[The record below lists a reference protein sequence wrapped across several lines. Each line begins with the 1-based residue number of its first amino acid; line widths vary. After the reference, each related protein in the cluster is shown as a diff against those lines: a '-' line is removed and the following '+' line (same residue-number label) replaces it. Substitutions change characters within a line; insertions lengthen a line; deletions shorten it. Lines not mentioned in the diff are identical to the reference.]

1 MAVSKK
7 YAPVTGSRELAA
19 AISAILAMSAGTA
32 VAQTAESPESP
43 EAAGL
48 GEIIVTATRRSERLQ
63 DVPQSIT
70 AIDSAGIAIRGLTG
84 MDDYAHVVPG
94 LSVSDRQPGG
104 TTIVFR
110 GVATS
115 GLQFGAV
122 SSSALY
128 LDEQPITQSGRNPDP
143 RLIDVARIEALR
155 GPQGTLYG
163 ASSQSGTLRVIT
175 NRPDPGNFE
184 GWANVDL
191 STTSGGA
198 ESHDVSA
205 MLNLPLGDKAA
216 LRIVGFTSLD
226 GGYIDNVLKDSVGG
240 LGPDDS
246 TFDNSDVVSKD
257 VNEQEVGGGRATL
270 RIEPSDSFDVTFGA
284 LFQNTDVKGHGDV
297 DVDKPDDEEDYG
309 AIGDLQQVRFSK
321 ETMADD
327 WYQFSLA
334 MNARLPFADAVLA
347 TSYFNR
353 DFRYQ
358 ADATAYE
365 NSFNRTASYLE
376 SPVYDFGGDPRGFAT
391 NHEVT
396 KITTAEFRLSS
407 RADSGSRWSWIAGAF
422 YSKERQHTE
431 FDSYVRDYSSTPSFE
446 YYSEYEAELTGEELA
461 ATDRW
466 FLGRYDTE
474 LDQKAV
480 FGELSFDVT
489 DHFKITAGGRWFDYD
504 RNVSQQQEQP
514 QGFSGASALDDTRV
528 NSEDGTVTRLN
539 LQYTVSADHLVYA
552 TYSEGFRIGGSNP
565 LKQASLL
572 PRDYQSDTLSNF
584 EIGTK
589 NEWLNHRLRLNLS
602 AYYMKWKDFAVQVED
617 PQAAIFQLAFVNLP
631 TATIQGLEGELSF
644 RPDSSWT
651 IDASFAYNDATTAE
665 ASTLT
670 VVDDEGLE
678 SSFTVEKGARLP
690 LTPEWSG
697 SVGIEFRPELTLLG
711 GKPYARFDYSY
722 VGSSWNSLSG
732 IESVV
737 SGNPPEIQHAYDL
750 GNLRFGIEGEK
761 WSGSLFCNNLWDER
775 AELFKNNR
783 WKAQRISVNRPRT
796 IGITV
801 NFKF

>member
-7 YAPVTGSRELAA
+7 NAPVTGSRELAA

-32 VAQTAESPESP
+32 IAQTAESPEA
-43 EAAGL
+43 EGL

-70 AIDSAGIAIRGLTG
+70 AINSEGIAIRGLTG
-84 MDDYAHVVPG
+84 MDDYAHIVPG
-94 LSVSDRQPGG
+94 LSVSDREPGG

-143 RLIDVARIEALR
+143 RLIDVERIEALR

-175 NRPDPGNFE
+175 NKPDAEKFDA
-184 GWANVDL
+184 WANVDL
-191 STTSGGA
+191 STTSGGSA
-198 ESHDVSA
+198 SHDVSG
-205 MLNLPLGDKAA
+205 MVNVPLGEKAA
-216 LRIVGFTSLD
+216 LRIVGFTARD
-226 GGYIDNVLKDSVGG
+226 GGYIDNVLKGS
-240 LGPDDS
+240 LGDGES
-246 TFDNSDVVSKD
+246 GATFDNADVVKKD
-257 VNEQEVGGGRATL
+257 VNEQEVGGGRLSL
-270 RIEPSDSFDVTFGA
+270 RVEPSERFDVTFGA
-284 LFQNTDVKGHGDV
+284 LFQNTDVSGHGDV
-297 DVDKPDDEEDYG
+297 DVDKPDDEDDYG
-309 AIGDLQQVRFSK
+309 EIGDLQQVRFSK

-327 WYQFSLA
+327 WYQLSLA
-334 MNARLPFADAVLA
+334 MNAKLPFADAVLA

-365 NSFNRTASYLE
+365 NAFNRTAIAYE

-396 KITTAEFRLSS
+396 KITTAELRLSS
-407 RADSGSRWSWIAGAF
+407 KAESESRWSWIAGAF
-422 YSKERQHTE
+422 YSKERQHTD
-431 FDSYVRDYSSTPSFE
+431 FDSYVRNYSATPSFE
-446 YYSEYEAELTGEELA
+446 YFSEYEAELSGEELA
-461 ATDRW
+461 PTDRW

-504 RNVSQQQEQP
+504 RQVSQQQEQP
-514 QGFSGASALDDTRV
+514 QGFSGASRLDDTRV
-528 NSEDGTVTRLN
+528 NSEDGSVTRFN
-539 LQYTVSADHLVYA
+539 VEYKVSDDHMVYA

-572 PRDYQSDTLSNF
+572 PRDFRSDTLKNF
-584 EIGTK
+584 EVGTK
-589 NEWLNHRLRLNLS
+589 NEWLNNRLRFNLS
-602 AYYMKWKDFAVQVED
+602 AYYMKWEDFAVQVED
-617 PQAAIFQLAFVNLP
+617 PQDAVFQLGFVNLP
-631 TATIQGLEGELSF
+631 TALIQGVEGEISF
-644 RPDSSWT
+644 RPSKLLT
-651 IDASFAYNDATTAE
+651 IDASFSYNDATTDE

-670 VVDDEGLE
+670 VVDEGGE
-678 SSFTVEKGARLP
+678 EFSFSVEKGARLP

-697 SVGIEFRPELTLLG
+697 SVGIEFRPQITLLG
-711 GKPYARFDYSY
+711 GEPYARFDYSY
-722 VGSSWNSLSG
+722 VGSSWNSLAG

-737 SGNPPEIQHAYDL
+737 SGNPPEIQDAYDL

-761 WSGSLFCNNLWDER
+761 WSGALYCDNLWDER

-783 WKAQRISVNRPRT
+783 WKAQRIAVNRPRS

-801 NFKF
+801 HFKF